1 MGRRRGSRAGACPGP
16 AAGRGQRA
24 SGSGDGPPGAGSP
37 GSALRPAGHAEP
49 GSLSALPPLP
59 LFSSKQL
66 HPGDLALPLH
76 PGLRELPGHPNGD
89 KVPQPYGGGPPPQP
103 AGQKPGCRQDAL
115 PPELREAR
123 ARLSRL
129 RGLQATLRPLLR
141 GHAAVTWVSS
151 SPRTSGR
158 TKARPHAL
166 IST

>member
-76 PGLRELPGHPNGD
+76 PGLRELPGRPNGD
-89 KVPQPYGGGPPPQP
+89 KVPQPYGGGPPRSQQAKSPG
-103 AGQKPGCRQDAL
+103 AGRTPS
-115 PPELREAR
+115 LR
-123 ARLSRL
+123 S
-129 RGLQATLRPLLR
+129 
-141 GHAAVTWVSS
+141 
-151 SPRTSGR
+151 SGR
-158 TKARPHAL
+158 LVPASAGSGGSRRPSGL
-166 IST
+166 CSVVTRP